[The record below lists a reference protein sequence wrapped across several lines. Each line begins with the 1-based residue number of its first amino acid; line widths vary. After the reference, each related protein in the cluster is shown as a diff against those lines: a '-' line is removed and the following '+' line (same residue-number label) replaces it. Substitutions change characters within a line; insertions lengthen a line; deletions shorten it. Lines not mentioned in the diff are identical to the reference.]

1 MSSPTFKTIRLDMMV
16 QKRSY
21 RSEDGEKTDRSQ
33 IISEESTQSKAIYKL
48 TPEMAGRSGLCTAAG
63 HEGEYEEVQFP
74 VR

>member
-1 MSSPTFKTIRLDMMV
+1 MMV

-21 RSEDGEKTDRSQ
+21 RSEDEEKTDTSQ

-48 TPEMAGRSGLCTAAG
+48 TPEMAGRSGLCTAG
-63 HEGEYEEVQFP
+63 HEGEYEEVQFS

>member
-1 MSSPTFKTIRLDMMV
+1 MV

-21 RSEDGEKTDRSQ
+21 RSEDEEKTDRSQ
-33 IISEESTQSKAIYKL
+33 IISEESTQNKAIYKL